1 MSTNDFRDIL
11 PGPDHR
17 QSAGIAERDAYSHA
31 DRLLQSEFGAGL
43 VDGIDAR
50 VSKPFVG
57 LTTDGAPIPDLYS
70 LADVGAPGAAMVTA
84 ASAVLRECSD
94 DEQAKVRHPIDAVEW
109 RKWANPELYINRH
122 GLRLDELAEP
132 VRDAI
137 LGVVRASLSPR
148 GYDKARACML
158 TNDFLGQLVGG
169 PRVMN
174 EYSYNFSLFG
184 EPSLTEPWGW
194 QLHGHHLALNVVLI
208 GGQVAISPT
217 FMGAEPNLIDE
228 GPHAGLTIFDGEE
241 SGGLALMRSLP
252 SHQRDQAQIYELM
265 HDPAMPEGRFHFADQ
280 RHLGGAYH
288 DNRVI
293 PYEGVPGAEMTAAQR
308 SALVDLCSHFVEYL
322 PDAALA
328 ARLSEIE
335 RHIHQTHFCW
345 IGRYGDDDPYYFRVQ
360 SPVIMCEFDHHSG
373 VFLTNTEPA
382 KCHIHTIVRAPN
394 GNDYGKDL
402 LRQHYEE
409 VHGVAATPAHADSS
423 AQGHH
428 ADSSAQGHHADSSA
442 QGHHADSSAQGHGG

>member
-1 MSTNDFRDIL
+1 MSNNDFRDIL

-17 QSAGIAERDAYSHA
+17 SRAGIAERDAYSHA

-43 VDGIDAR
+43 VDGIGAR
-50 VSKPFVG
+50 VAKPFVG
-57 LTTDGAPIPDLYS
+57 ITTDGSPVPDLYS
-70 LADVGAPGAAMVTA
+70 LADHGAPSAAMVDA
-84 ASAVLRECSD
+84 AATVLGRCSAEER
-94 DEQAKVRHPIDAVEW
+94 AKVCHRIDAVEW

-122 GLRLDELAEP
+122 GLRLDELEDP
-132 VRDAI
+132 LRDAI

-169 PRVMN
+169 PKVMN
-174 EYSYNFSLFG
+174 EFSYNFSLFG

-208 GGQVAISPT
+208 GGQISISPT

-228 GPHAGLTIFDGEE
+228 GPHAGLTIFNGEE

-265 HDPAMPEGRFHFADQ
+265 YDPAMPEGRFHFADQ

-293 PYEGVPGAEMTAAQR
+293 PYEGVPGSEMSGSQLAD
-308 SALVDLCSHFVEYL
+308 LVELCSHFVEYL
-322 PDAALA
+322 PDGAAA
-328 ARLSEIE
+328 ARLAEIE
-335 RHIHQTHFCW
+335 RHLDDTYFCW
-345 IGRYGDDDPYYFRVQ
+345 IGRYGDDDPYYFRIQ
-360 SPVIMCEFDHHSG
+360 SPVVMCEFDHHSG

-382 KCHIHTIVRAPN
+382 KCHIHTIVRTPN

-402 LRQHYEE
+402 LRQHYERE
-409 VHGVAATPAHADSS
+409 HGVPPVQAQADPSAHDEGESR
-423 AQGHH
+423 
-428 ADSSAQGHHADSSA
+428 
-442 QGHHADSSAQGHGG
+442 